1 MLYEVLLVS
10 YLIVALMLIGFVL
23 IQQGK
28 GAGMGASF
36 GAGGSNT
43 VFGSSGSGNF
53 MTRTTGVLA
62 TLFFLISLILG
73 NLTANRE
80 STEDE
85 WDNLDVPAVQQGS
98 VANEESTIPVNN
110 SDVPVGDQQDSDVPV
125 GNQQQSDVPVSETE
139 NEKNGDK

>member
-73 NLTANRE
+73 NLTANRD
-80 STEDE
+80 SSEDE
-85 WDNLDVPAVQQGS
+85 WNNLEVPASQQQDAATAEDAP
-98 VANEESTIPVNN
+98 VVNEMTQPV
-110 SDVPVGDQQDSDVPV
+110 DSDVPV
-125 GNQQQSDVPVSETE
+125 VKQQSESDVPVTE
-139 NEKNGDK
+139 KEAEKAEEDGNK